1 MTTIAKKLA
10 QIKPGALLA
19 GLDLG
24 LDKIAVVVLEDRGQ
38 RVDRFMA
45 TQSREGYEY
54 LLGRLKRVVRK
65 QGACSVLVGMEPTN
79 YYWKQVGTFLTQE
92 QIPFRLVNPLTVNRH
107 RQGDQLDKAKDDWRD
122 AFTIADLLRTGKFT
136 ETELRTGGY
145 AELQI
150 GHAAYWRLRY
160 DRGRQLILLT
170 NALRQAFPELQQVFK
185 DLTGQTAQALLR
197 SVPAAAQIRAMP
209 CSEFI
214 TRVRQAAGGHRLAV
228 TRLRQAYALA
238 QQSIGLTEGLE
249 TLCFDLQNCLRSVS
263 LLDQQSSELLSILI
277 RQFRALPEAP
287 YLSSI
292 QGLGER
298 YAMGVLAETGDLSC
312 YHTIKSLTK
321 LAGTQP
327 TPNETGHYH
336 RSLTPFSKQGRSR
349 LRAALFWATLHMLR
363 HNDAI
368 AFHYQRLQTRKQ
380 RPLEKMEA
388 LGACMNKLLAYVWAT
403 GHNRVRYVPELWQS
417 LAPGPARQG

>member
-10 QIKPGALLA
+10 QIKPGTLLA
-19 GLDLG
+19 GVDLG
-24 LDKIAVVVLEDRGQ
+24 LDSMAVVMLDNNGQ
-38 RVDRFMA
+38 RVDRFLA
-45 TQSREGYEY
+45 SQSREGYDYFHER
-54 LLGRLKRVVRK
+54 LLRVVRK
-65 QGACSVLVGMEPTN
+65 QGACGVLVGMEPTN

-92 QIPFRLVNPLTVNRH
+92 QLPFRLVNPFTVNRH

-122 AFTIADLLRTGKFT
+122 AFMIADLLRTGKFT

-170 NALRQAFPELQQVFK
+170 NSQRQVFPELQQVFK
-185 DLTGQTAQALLR
+185 DLTGKTAQALLR
-197 SVPAAAQIRAMP
+197 SVPAAAHIRAMS
-209 CSEFI
+209 CSDFI
-214 TRVRQAAGGHRLAV
+214 ARVRQAAAGVRLAV
-228 TRLRQAYALA
+228 SRLRQTYALA
-238 QQSIGLTEGLE
+238 QQSIGLTEGVE
-249 TLCFDLQNCLRSVS
+249 TLCFDLQNSLTTLS
-263 LLDQQSSELLSILI
+263 LLDHQAAELLTILL
-277 RQFRALPEAP
+277 RQFRDLPEAP

-298 YAMGVLAETGDLSC
+298 YAMGLLAETGDLSC

-368 AFHYQRLQTRKQ
+368 AYHYQRLQTRKQ

-403 GHNRVRYVPELWQS
+403 GHNRVRYTPDLWLS
-417 LAPGPARQG
+417 LT

>member
-10 QIKPGALLA
+10 QINPGTLLA
-19 GLDLG
+19 GVDLG
-24 LDKIAVVVLEDRGQ
+24 LDSMAVVMLDNNGQ
-38 RVDRFMA
+38 RVDRFLA
-45 TQSREGYEY
+45 SQSREGYDYFHER
-54 LLGRLKRVVRK
+54 LLRVVRK
-65 QGACSVLVGMEPTN
+65 QGACGVLVGMEPTN
-79 YYWKQVGTFLTQE
+79 YYWKQVGAFLTQE
-92 QIPFRLVNPLTVNRH
+92 QLPFRLVNPFTVNRH

-122 AFTIADLLRTGKFT
+122 AFMIADLLRTGKFT

-170 NALRQAFPELQQVFK
+170 NSQRQVFPELQQVFK
-185 DLTGQTAQALLR
+185 DLTGKTAQALLR
-197 SVPAAAQIRAMP
+197 SVPAAAHIRAMS
-209 CSEFI
+209 CSELI
-214 TRVRQAAGGHRLAV
+214 ARVRQAAAGVRLAV
-228 TRLRQAYALA
+228 SRLRQAYALA
-238 QQSIGLTEGLE
+238 QQSIGLTEGVE
-249 TLCFDLQNCLRSVS
+249 TLCFDLQNSLTTLS
-263 LLDQQSSELLSILI
+263 LLDHQAAELLTILL

-298 YAMGVLAETGDLSC
+298 YAMGLLAETGDLSC

-368 AFHYQRLQTRKQ
+368 AYHYQRLQTRKQ

-403 GHNRVRYVPELWQS
+403 GHNRVRYTPDLWLS
-417 LAPGPARQG
+417 LT